1 MQIKFNLY
9 ELLSTMPRFDREALG
24 DWKMGYCSGAKI
36 GIIPSLQYFV
46 LGNKL

>member
-9 ELLSTMPRFDREALG
+9 ELLSTMPRFDREALD

-36 GIIPSLQYFV
+36 GITSSLHYFV
-46 LGNKL
+46 LGNEL